1 MLKLKIAT
9 AVFAIGLLA
18 SCGDDGNGGGLSGA
32 CATLLEAC
40 DTCTNAANRALC
52 IDVAE
57 DEVDDDCAALLAL
70 DPCDI
75 L

>member
-1 MLKLKIAT
+1 MCMLAG
-9 AVFAIGLLA
+9 ALA

-32 CATLLEAC
+32 CATLLDAC
-40 DTCTNAANRALC
+40 DTCTSELNRAAC
-52 IDVAE
+52 IEVAT
-57 DEVDDDCAALLAL
+57 DEIDEDCAGLLAL